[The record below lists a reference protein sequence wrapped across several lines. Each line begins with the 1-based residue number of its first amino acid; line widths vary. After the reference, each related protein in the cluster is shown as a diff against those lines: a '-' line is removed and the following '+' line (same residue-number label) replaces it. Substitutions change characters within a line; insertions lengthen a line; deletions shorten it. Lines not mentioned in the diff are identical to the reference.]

1 MLNPLA
7 WLAAP
12 ASPSSLVFAVLSVAP
27 KSICPIHEP
36 ATPAA
41 MPVNNGCRWKREG
54 LLWAVGAGLAVV
66 GGGVAAGGLDAVD
79 CSIGFPAFCS

>member
-27 KSICPIHEP
+27 KSIWPIHEP

-41 MPVNNGCRWKREG
+41 MPVNMGCRWIRDG
-54 LLWAVGAGLAVV
+54 LLGAVGAGLAAVD
-66 GGGVAAGGLDAVD
+66 GGVAACGLGAVD
-79 CSIGFPAFCS
+79 CSIGFPAF

>member
-7 WLAAP
+7 RLTAP
-12 ASPSSLVFAVLSVAP
+12 DSLSSLVFAVLSVAP
-27 KSICPIHEP
+27 KSIWPIHEP

-41 MPVNNGCRWKREG
+41 MPVNMGCRWKTEG

-66 GGGVAAGGLDAVD
+66 GGGVAAGGLGAVD
-79 CSIGFPAFCS
+79 CSIGFPAF

>member
-7 WLAAP
+7 WLATP
-12 ASPSSLVFAVLSVAP
+12 GSPSSLVFAVLSVAP
-27 KSICPIHEP
+27 KSIWPIHEP

-41 MPVNNGCRWKREG
+41 MPVNMGCRWIRDG

-66 GGGVAAGGLDAVD
+66 AGGVAACGLGAVD